1 MIGRLLDKMR
11 LSLLRALLP
20 KDEKLKEELAK
31 LWLPRS
37 PHSIWLGWDD
47 VDMGGKRIRRVGTP
61 IEDED
66 VARKKDV
73 EQAGMPVGE
82 AGDMIYHDGEKWTA
96 LKAPAA
102 EKWLKHPGDGAAP
115 EWADLP
121 VAGDPYTDYI
131 YVWYRVF
138 NVDTIYTWTSGSG
151 VVAGYEVWG
160 ARLGTGTTAD
170 SYATIQLGIGLAGAP
185 FTWDKPRKIRW
196 EVYLET
202 GLSYGHVYF
211 GTGWFELGATA
222 PSSYEHIGFH
232 IVEGALYGTSGDG
245 SAGSE
250 IDLGVTLSPDQYW
263 FEIHFYP
270 GDRAEYYLN
279 GSLLGTKA
287 TNLPSG
293 DRYSSILLRASVRNT
308 SANNLIANFY
318 DIEVSQKR

>member
-61 IEDED
+61 VLDDD

-121 VAGDPYTDYI
+121 TTEPGLVL
-131 YVWYRVF
+131 
-138 NVDTIYTWTSGSG
+138 VDHDSGSG
-151 VVAGYEVWG
+151 DITITGLDKDRIHLFFVWIRLESNG
-160 ARLGTGTTAD
+160 EIQFRARLDDPYNNHSWVRHYMLLSAGTVSHTVEGEQNQPQANLM
-170 SYATIQLGIGLAGAP
+170 YFEYHENYWLRAL
-185 FTWDKPRKIRW
+185 
-196 EVYLET
+196 LEI
-202 GLSYGHVYF
+202 VYF
-211 GTGWFELGATA
+211 PFGVFDQAKGFSRGMQALYIGDTPDRRIRFYHCTFWDRTRLEPYDEVRITATA
-222 PSSYEHIGFH
+222 PITSY
-232 IVEGALYGTSGDG
+232 V
-245 SAGSE
+245 
-250 IDLGVTLSPDQYW
+250 
-263 FEIHFYP
+263 
-270 GDRAEYYLN
+270 YYLF
-279 GSLLGTKA
+279 KYMH
-287 TNLPSG
+287 P
-293 DRYSSILLRASVRNT
+293 
-308 SANNLIANFY
+308 
-318 DIEVSQKR
+318 